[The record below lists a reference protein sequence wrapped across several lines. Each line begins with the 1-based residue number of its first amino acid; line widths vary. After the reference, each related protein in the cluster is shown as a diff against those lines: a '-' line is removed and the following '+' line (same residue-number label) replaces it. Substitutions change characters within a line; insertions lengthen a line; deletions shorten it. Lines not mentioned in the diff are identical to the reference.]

1 VAASHAAREQT
12 HSCEGA
18 DRHTPGPSFA
28 PSNCRV
34 VGHRLDSQ
42 TTRHFNDR
50 IPETAYT
57 RHWQQRLRQEQF
69 CRRTWRADPRTSF
82 RSRFDYWKDD
92 GFGAKQDEDMPR
104 QKIADLAA
112 TQRWVIEG
120 VYGSLAEVA
129 VPRATAFMWLDVPW
143 DVCREGLSRV
153 ACVAAGPRPILQSS
167 SDGQKLT
174 GIARRRHP

>member
-1 VAASHAAREQT
+1 MIEM
-12 HSCEGA
+12 
-18 DRHTPGPSFA
+18 
-28 PSNCRV
+28 
-34 VGHRLDSQ
+34 
-42 TTRHFNDR
+42 
-50 IPETAYT
+50 PETAYT